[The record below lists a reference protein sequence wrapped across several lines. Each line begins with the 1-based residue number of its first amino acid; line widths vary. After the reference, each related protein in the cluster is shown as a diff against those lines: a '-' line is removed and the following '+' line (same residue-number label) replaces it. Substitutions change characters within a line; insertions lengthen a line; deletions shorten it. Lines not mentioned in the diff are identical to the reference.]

1 MARKKRQP
9 SARMGGKEER
19 VSRVGR
25 ARAQG
30 RAEPSTDELLQ
41 GEKGSRGEGRLSA
54 GSRRPRGGTT
64 GLEPE
69 VRG

>member
-1 MARKKRQP
+1 MERRRRE
-9 SARMGGKEER
+9 RMGGKEER

-25 ARAQG
+25 ARAAG
-30 RAEPSTDELLQ
+30 RPEPSTDELL
-41 GEKGSRGEGRLSA
+41 GGNKGSRGDAKRSA
-54 GSRRPRGGTT
+54 GSRRARGGTT

>member
-9 SARMGGKEER
+9 ARMGGKEER
-19 VSRVGR
+19 VSHVGR

-41 GEKGSRGEGRLSA
+41 GEKGSRGEGKLSA

-69 VRG
+69 VRA